1 MARANANAL
10 KTLAAGKY
18 MLTATAATQQSKLI
32 DPAGYN
38 SKSYTDDENNYSY
51 WVNIRFET
59 KERQYVYQNYSLNN
73 PRALRNLL
81 LAITG
86 DEVHADTLLERI
98 DWEEPADVEV
108 LFNHPII
115 AEVTVDEYTD
125 KAGVKQQTNRV
136 GRVEFPKP
144 LD

>member
-18 MLTATAATQQSKLI
+18 MLMMTAATQRTGAQPDANTGEPSV
-32 DPAGYN
+32 Y
-38 SKSYTDDENNYSY
+38 
-51 WVNIRFET
+51 VNVRFET

>member
-1 MARANANAL
+1 MARANVNAL

-18 MLTATAATQQSKLI
+18 MLIATAATQRTGAQPDANTGEPSV
-32 DPAGYN
+32 Y
-38 SKSYTDDENNYSY
+38 
-51 WVNIRFET
+51 VNVRFET